1 MEFKNWFVP
10 VFLWISLFSKR
21 CSLLFLHAWK
31 YQERSLLHNTIDEN
45 MKYFIFTSLKHL
57 LVSFNSQS
65 RDQNF
70 LFYFKK
76 VIVCLFLFFITVC
89 LNVSAWRFFHSAIQ
103 IQLFPLQWKT
113 LAIPFSPQSRTLSA
127 ITGSKRIIS
136 NRELNIVPIKFLFKW
151 SPRYLTRL
159 PCSLVRYR
167 GDNEKGNSIFTSNHE
182 LFCLLDKHYS
192 PLLTRKVD
200 YTKKWEFDIPS
211 STWQS
216 GAEGEWRVSS
226 WLAI

>member
-1 MEFKNWFVP
+1 
-10 VFLWISLFSKR
+10 
-21 CSLLFLHAWK
+21 
-31 YQERSLLHNTIDEN
+31 

-89 LNVSAWRFFHSAIQ
+89 LNVSARRLFHSAIQ
-103 IQLFPLQWKT
+103 IQLFPFQWKT
-113 LAIPFSPQSRTLSA
+113 LAIPFSSQSRTLSA
-127 ITGSKRIIS
+127 ITGSKRMIS

-182 LFCLLDKHYS
+182 LFFLIRQTLKSFTDKKIGLY
-192 PLLTRKVD
+192 
-200 YTKKWEFDIPS
+200 
-211 STWQS
+211 
-216 GAEGEWRVSS
+216 
-226 WLAI
+226 

>member
-1 MEFKNWFVP
+1 MIKT
-10 VFLWISLFSKR
+10 SFS
-21 CSLLFLHAWK
+21 
-31 YQERSLLHNTIDEN
+31 
-45 MKYFIFTSLKHL
+45 TSSKL
-57 LVSFNSQS
+57 SF
-65 RDQNF
+65 
-70 LFYFKK
+70 FY
-76 VIVCLFLFFITVC
+76 FFITVC
-89 LNVSAWRFFHSAIQ
+89 LNVSAWRLFHSAIQ
-103 IQLFPLQWKT
+103 IQLFPFQWKT
-113 LAIPFSPQSRTLSA
+113 PAIPFSPQSRTLSA

-136 NRELNIVPIKFLFKW
+136 NRELNIVTIQFLFKW

-167 GDNEKGNSIFTSNHE
+167 GDYEKSNSIFTSKHE

-200 YTKKWEFDIPS
+200 YTKKWEFDIPP

>member
-1 MEFKNWFVP
+1 MFLRDDFFILRFK
-10 VFLWISLFSKR
+10 FSY
-21 CSLLFLHAWK
+21 SP
-31 YQERSLLHNTIDEN
+31 YSG
-45 MKYFIFTSLKHL
+45 KH
-57 LVSFNSQS
+57 SQ
-65 RDQNF
+65 F
-70 LFYFKK
+70 LFH
-76 VIVCLFLFFITVC
+76 LR
-89 LNVSAWRFFHSAIQ
+89 AGH
-103 IQLFPLQWKT
+103 
-113 LAIPFSPQSRTLSA
+113 SA

>member
-1 MEFKNWFVP
+1 
-10 VFLWISLFSKR
+10 
-21 CSLLFLHAWK
+21 
-31 YQERSLLHNTIDEN
+31 

-70 LFYFKK
+70 LFYFKL
-76 VIVCLFLFFITVC
+76 VIVCLFFITVC
-89 LNVSAWRFFHSAIQ
+89 LNVSAWRLFHSAIQ
-103 IQLFPLQWKT
+103 IQLFPFQWKT
-113 LAIPFSPQSRTLSA
+113 PAIPFSPQSRTLPA

-136 NRELNIVPIKFLFKW
+136 NRELNIVTIQFLFKW

-167 GDNEKGNSIFTSNHE
+167 GDYEKSNSIFTSKHE

-200 YTKKWEFDIPS
+200 HTKKWEFDIP
-211 STWQS
+211 TK
-216 GAEGEWRVSS
+216 WRGGRVTRQQLIGDINQCS
-226 WLAI
+226 L

>member
-1 MEFKNWFVP
+1 MFKCFCEKIISFCDSNLVIPLSVGNTRNSF
-10 VFLWISLFSKR
+10 FSSEQDTLCQYWI
-21 CSLLFLHAWK
+21 
-31 YQERSLLHNTIDEN
+31 
-45 MKYFIFTSLKHL
+45 
-57 LVSFNSQS
+57 
-65 RDQNF
+65 
-70 LFYFKK
+70 KK
-76 VIVCLFLFFITVC
+76 
-89 LNVSAWRFFHSAIQ
+89 ND
-103 IQLFPLQWKT
+103 
-113 LAIPFSPQSRTLSA
+113 
-127 ITGSKRIIS
+127 S
-136 NRELNIVPIKFLFKW
+136 NREFNIVPVKFLFKW

-216 GAEGEWRVSS
+216 GAEGEWRSAADWRYKS
-226 WLAI
+226 MQLIRQMFFYHLSMKKALRFPQYFIFRFCRDNSIK